1 MTVSLIVTTYNSPKY
16 LALTL
21 KSVMLQERLPDEVI
35 VADDGS
41 GDETREL
48 IERLKKEYPVPLI
61 HVWQPD
67 DGFRLCAIR
76 NKAIEKAT
84 GDYIVQI
91 DGDIIM
97 HPKFISDHARSAKR
111 GYFVAGIRTFI
122 TEEYSNRILKIENI
136 DYKEIAKN
144 CEHLTNAYR
153 VPMLTPLFKYR
164 RLRNK
169 TTIRGCNMAY
179 WRDDALKIN
188 GYNEDFIGWGCED
201 CEFSIRLSNMG
212 LKKLWLKFSAV
223 AFHVYHVENS
233 RENKSVNRKI
243 MLKALK
249 EGVTYVPNGIIK
261 G

>member
-48 IERLKKEYPVPLI
+48 IERLKKEYPVPLV
-61 HVWQPD
+61 HVWQPG

-122 TEEYSNRILKIENI
+122 TEEYSNRI
-136 DYKEIAKN
+136 
-144 CEHLTNAYR
+144 
-153 VPMLTPLFKYR
+153 F
-164 RLRNK
+164 
-169 TTIRGCNMAY
+169 
-179 WRDDALKIN
+179 
-188 GYNEDFIGWGCED
+188 
-201 CEFSIRLSNMG
+201 
-212 LKKLWLKFSAV
+212 
-223 AFHVYHVENS
+223 
-233 RENKSVNRKI
+233 
-243 MLKALK
+243 
-249 EGVTYVPNGIIK
+249 
-261 G
+261 